1 MASTEQLEVYRALRE
16 SQGKYTYF
24 LLAAVG
30 AAVGFALSQTK
41 ETALCLSQIPL
52 GIAVVL
58 WGLSFYLGCR
68 NISYVNSLLYA
79 NSEML
84 RIESGQHPEVG
95 THPQMV
101 GAASEGIREAMDHN
115 AKKANTMGNWQ
126 FSTLI
131 AGAIFYIFWHI
142 VEMHL
147 RS

>member
-1 MASTEQLEVYRALRE
+1 MASPEQLEVYRALRE

-41 ETALCLSQIPL
+41 ESALCLSQIPL
-52 GIAVVL
+52 GIAVGL
-58 WGLSFYLGCR
+58 WGLSFYLGCK

-95 THPQMV
+95 QHPQMV
-101 GAASEGIREAMDHN
+101 EAASEGVRDAMESN
-115 AKKANTMGNWQ
+115 AEKANVLGKWQ

-131 AGAIFYIFWHI
+131 GGAVFYIIWHVI
-142 VEMHL
+142 EMLL